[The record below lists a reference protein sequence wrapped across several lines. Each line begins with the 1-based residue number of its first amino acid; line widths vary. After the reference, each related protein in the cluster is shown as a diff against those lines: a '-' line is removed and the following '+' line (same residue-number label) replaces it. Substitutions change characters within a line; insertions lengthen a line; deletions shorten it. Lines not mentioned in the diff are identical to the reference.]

1 MNAEKAAKR
10 STNGHGAASA
20 PETQASHTPS
30 SAADAAAP
38 AKSRSLKPLLG
49 LAHFVA
55 RYKGKLILAGL
66 GLVLAA
72 SATLALPIAVRQVID
87 HGFSGGDPAY
97 VNRAFLTLFAI

>member
-66 GLVLAA
+66 GLVLGG
-72 SATLALPIAVRQVID
+72 ALEVKRTDSTRVR
-87 HGFSGGDPAY
+87 PAMSH
-97 VNRAFLTLFAI
+97 RRKQLS